1 MKGVRDMKYTM
12 TMTFDDIMYELCVM
26 AVFFVE
32 GANLLVPCRE
42 NANFNR
48 VLSRFTSFFKGF
60 IGAGGWGIKAQKPL
74 GTSGNY
80 GKINREIHDY
90 GWMTG
95 GLYPL

>member
-1 MKGVRDMKYTM
+1 MKGVRDMKDTM

-32 GANLLVPCRE
+32 GANLLVLYRE

-60 IGAGGWGIKAQKPL
+60 IGAGGRGMKAQKPL
-74 GTSGNY
+74 GKSENY
-80 GKINREIHDY
+80 GKMNREIHYY

-95 GLYPL
+95 GICPL

>member
-1 MKGVRDMKYTM
+1 MKYTM

-26 AVFFVE
+26 AGFFVE
-32 GANLLVPCRE
+32 GANLLVLYRE

-60 IGAGGWGIKAQKPL
+60 IGAGGRGMKAQKPL
-74 GTSGNY
+74 GKSENY
-80 GKINREIHDY
+80 GKMNREIHYY

-95 GLYPL
+95 GICPL

>member
-1 MKGVRDMKYTM
+1 M

-32 GANLLVPCRE
+32 GANLLVLYRE

-60 IGAGGWGIKAQKPL
+60 IGAGGRGMKAQKPL
-74 GTSGNY
+74 GKSENY
-80 GKINREIHDY
+80 GKMNREIHYY

-95 GLYPL
+95 GICPL

>member
-26 AVFFVE
+26 SVFFVE
-32 GANLLVPCRE
+32 GANLLVLYRE

-60 IGAGGWGIKAQKPL
+60 IGAGGRGMKAQKPL
-74 GTSGNY
+74 GKSENY
-80 GKINREIHDY
+80 GKMNREIHYY

-95 GLYPL
+95 GICPL

>member
-1 MKGVRDMKYTM
+1 MKYTM

-32 GANLLVPCRE
+32 GANLLVLYRE

-60 IGAGGWGIKAQKPL
+60 IGAGGRGMKAQKPL
-74 GTSGNY
+74 GKSENY
-80 GKINREIHDY
+80 GKMNREIHYY

-95 GLYPL
+95 RICPL